1 MVVETKKKEII
12 ELIQELYSFNQPN
25 VKFEQYC
32 IDATSAVDLIFFAG
46 VEFNDITNKVVFDL
60 GAGTG
65 RLTLASIFLHPSCIF
80 SMDID
85 PSALYVLRMNLLKLK
100 PITPIHVICADIE
113 FFPLRM
119 GKINENLQIC
129 TIMNPPFGV
138 KKRHADRIF
147 LQQAFSFSYVVYSM
161 HLAGEKNH
169 AFIKRHVEKLGWKI
183 DYYFPH
189 TLIIEK
195 TYNFHEL
202 KSKKINVNVYR
213 FIKSS

>member
-1 MVVETKKKEII
+1 MKKKEIMEI
-12 ELIQELYSFNQPN
+12 IQDLNNFSQPRI
-25 VKFEQYC
+25 KLEQYC
-32 IDATSAVDLIFFAG
+32 IDATSAVDIIFFAG
-46 VEFNDITNKVVFDL
+46 VEFNDITNKIIFDL

-65 RLTLASIFLHPSCIF
+65 RLTLASTFLHPTCIF

-85 PSALYVLRMNLLKLK
+85 PNALYVLKMNLLKLK
-100 PITPIHVICADIE
+100 PITPVHIICANIE

-119 GKINENLQIC
+119 ERIDKTFQIC

-147 LQQAFSFSYVVYSM
+147 LQQAFSFSHVVYSM

-169 AFIKRHVEKLGWKI
+169 AFIKRYVEKLGWKI

-189 TLIIEK
+189 ALIIEK
-195 TYNFHEL
+195 TFDFHKL